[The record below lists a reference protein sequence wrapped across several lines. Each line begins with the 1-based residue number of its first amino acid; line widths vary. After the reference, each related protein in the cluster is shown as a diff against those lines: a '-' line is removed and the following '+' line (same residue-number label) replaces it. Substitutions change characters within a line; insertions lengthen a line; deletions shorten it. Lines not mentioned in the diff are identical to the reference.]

1 MQQTNLICYTV
12 NTIYKL
18 CSKKKTFNPQWIR
31 KVSARSECKSQGE
44 IFILVDNLLLRNH
57 CVCNNKSFTQS
68 HRIIF
73 VSNSKISDEHQNA
86 FTRSPGA

>member
-31 KVSARSECKSQGE
+31 KVSDQQ
-44 IFILVDNLLLRNH
+44 D
-57 CVCNNKSFTQS
+57 
-68 HRIIF
+68 
-73 VSNSKISDEHQNA
+73 QNA
-86 FTRSPGA
+86 SLREKYLY